1 MTRELRER
9 LIGSDKVFEGRLISV
24 RVDEVELADGT
35 RARREFVEH
44 PVAVA
49 VVPMLADGRVVM
61 IQQYRHAAGKV
72 LWELPAGLVE
82 EGEEPEECARRE
94 LGEEVGYEP
103 GELIPLFSTFLSP
116 GFSSEIIHI
125 FLARDLRPVNV
136 ASEPDERIVAVPVPL
151 AEAVQMV
158 RRGEVQNAAAICGL
172 LAVAERAGGVTGCS
186 ENRLN
191 P

>member
-9 LIGSDKVFEGRLISV
+9 LIGSDTVFEGGLISV

-35 RARREFVEH
+35 RARREVVEH
-44 PVAVA
+44 PGAVA
-49 VVPMLADGRVVM
+49 VVPLLEDGRVVM
-61 IQQYRHAAGKV
+61 IRQYRHAAGKV

-82 EGEEPEECARRE
+82 EGEGPEECARRE

-103 GELIPLFSTFLSP
+103 GELVPLFSTFLSP

-136 ASEPDERIVAVPVPL
+136 ASEPDEQIEAVPVPL
-151 AEAVQMV
+151 AEAVAMV

-172 LAVAERAGGVTGCS
+172 LAVAKRAQAG
-186 ENRLN
+186 R
-191 P
+191 